1 MTFGCVLVNYVF
13 CFSLQ
18 DAFLAE
24 FCAFTCGCLQSLKSV
39 EEVEFS
45 WNLDCFN
52 YLTDAWLV
60 FGTSPLPN
68 IKFAIL

>member
-1 MTFGCVLVNYVF
+1 MRLTLHLWLRVHT
-13 CFSLQ
+13 

-60 FGTSPLPN
+60 FGTS
-68 IKFAIL
+68 AIILLFCLSYFYY